1 MSLSGQDR
9 YGTLISAPSAA
20 GPARSRLS
28 LMATKALL
36 LLGAG
41 ASLAWMS
48 GLAYLAG
55 RLVMRGMT
63 LL

>member
-1 MSLSGQDR
+1 MFLSGQDR
-9 YGTLISAPSAA
+9 YGRLLSAPSADR
-20 GPARSRLS
+20 PARNRLTQ
-28 LMATKALL
+28 LATKALL
-36 LLGAG
+36 LLGVG

-48 GLAYLAG
+48 ALAYLAG